1 MLKFPRKVFIEPL
14 PRNTPTEDGY
24 DQLATAPS
32 VAAIFA
38 TKKETKDKATCKKA
52 MVPIAQQ

>member
-32 VAAIFA
+32 VAAILA
-38 TKKETKDKATCKKA
+38 TKKETKDKATCS
-52 MVPIAQQ
+52 

>member
-32 VAAIFA
+32 MAAILA
-38 TKKETKDKATCKKA
+38 TKKETKDKATCS
-52 MVPIAQQ
+52 